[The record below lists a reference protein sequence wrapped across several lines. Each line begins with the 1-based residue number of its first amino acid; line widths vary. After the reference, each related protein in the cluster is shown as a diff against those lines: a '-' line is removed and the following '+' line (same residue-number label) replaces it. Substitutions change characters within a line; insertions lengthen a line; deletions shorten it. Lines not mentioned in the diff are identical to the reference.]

1 MQQNHSLKTLI
12 SDKSITIPNISYIAW
27 GVIYSVMAIFVFYSK
42 TSLDAF
48 IGLLVLFLFGMSI
61 IWWEIN
67 RLDIVLGIF
76 DGDHYQKGLLTALSF
91 LFLFNLFLSVFLIS
105 HQFFFFLLP
114 TWIFFIGLCNHTIGV
129 IFNTANIKIYGLF
142 LIFLS
147 FVQFF
152 SFSFLADVTSIDL
165 YKVLFF
171 SFLVC
176 VGLGH
181 IIIGLAHTR
190 KHAQ

>member
-1 MQQNHSLKTLI
+1 MQDHSLKTLI
-12 SDKSITIPNISYIAW
+12 SDKSIAVPTISYMAW
-27 GVIYSVMAIFVFYSK
+27 GIIYSAMGIFVFYSK

-48 IGLLVLFLFGMSI
+48 VGLLVLLLLGMSI

-76 DGDHYQKGLLTALSF
+76 DGDHSQKGMLTTLAF
-91 LFLFNLFLSVFLIS
+91 LFVFNLFLSIFFIS

-114 TWIFFIGLCNHTIGV
+114 TWIFFIGLCNHIVGV
-129 IFNTANIKIYGLF
+129 VFSATGIKIYGLF
-142 LIFLS
+142 LSILA

-152 SFSFLADVTSIDL
+152 SFSFLADVNSIGL

-181 IIIGLAHTR
+181 IIIGLTYTR
-190 KHAQ
+190 KDTK